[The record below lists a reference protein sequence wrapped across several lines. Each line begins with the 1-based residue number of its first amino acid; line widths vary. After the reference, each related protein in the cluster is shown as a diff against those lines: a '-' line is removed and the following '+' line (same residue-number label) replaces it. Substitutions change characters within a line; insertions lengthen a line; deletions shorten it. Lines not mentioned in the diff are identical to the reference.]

1 MIGLRIV
8 LAGGAGHLGALLAR
22 YFHDLGHSVAIL
34 SRSQRRFPWPAIF
47 WDGEHL
53 ESWIAQLEGT
63 DVVINLAGR
72 SVNCR
77 YSNANRASIMDSRVR
92 STRVLGEAIG
102 GLNNPP
108 RLWMNSSTATI
119 YRHSLDRPMDED
131 TGEFGGHEPGVPTSW
146 RFSIEVASN
155 WEETFFSA
163 KTPGTRKVA
172 LRSAVVMGVD
182 KGGAFD
188 ILLRLVRF
196 GLGGA
201 VGSGQQFVSWI
212 HELDFTRAID
222 FLIKHEDLSGPMNLA
237 APNPLPN
244 LEFMRQLRRAYG
256 APIGLPA
263 PAWLVE
269 IGTFLLQ
276 TESELV
282 MKSRRVVPG
291 NLLRSGFCFAFPEWE
306 AAARN
311 LVTRWQGKT

>member
-1 MIGLRIV
+1 MSGLRIV
-8 LAGGAGHLGALLAR
+8 LAGGSGHLGALLAR

-34 SRSQRRFPWPAIF
+34 SRSQRRLPWPVIL
-47 WDGEHL
+47 WDGERL
-53 ESWIAQLEGT
+53 ENWISQLEGA
-63 DVVINLAGR
+63 DVLINLAGR

-77 YSNANRASIMDSRVR
+77 YSIANKASIMDSRVR

-102 GLNNPP
+102 QLTNPP

-131 TGEFGGHEPGVPTSW
+131 TGEFGGHEPGVPASW

-155 WEETFFSA
+155 WEEAFSSA
-163 KTPGTRKVA
+163 KTPGTRKIA
-172 LRSAVVMGVD
+172 LRSAVVMGVES
-182 KGGAFD
+182 GGAFD
-188 ILLRLVRF
+188 MLLRLVRF

-201 VGSGQQFVSWI
+201 VGSGRQFVSWI
-212 HELDFTRAID
+212 HELDFARAID
-222 FLIKHEDLSGPMNLA
+222 FLIMHEDLAGPMNLA

-244 LEFMRQLRRAYG
+244 LEFMRELRRAYG
-256 APIGLPA
+256 ARLGLPA

-269 IGTFLLQ
+269 IGTFLLG

-291 NLLRSGFCFAFPEWE
+291 NLIRSGFRFAFPEWA
-306 AAARN
+306 AAARD
-311 LVTRWQGKT
+311 LVTRWQGKA